1 MKYTLN
7 VEGSG
12 DDLYITFPDEV
23 LKEVGWKEGDSIKW
37 EQQDDGSFILSK
49 VKKTVTVLVDC
60 ISTYRM
66 RYAVEVP
73 ADNPEWALDTVTC
86 EEAKEFSQKWL
97 GETIVSHRIVD
108 REEILKICD
117 EDNDYCSSWT
127 DDKKLEVFTTPWVE
141 AEYEAKFRSSSTA
154 FDDQFVVH
162 PDDIEHSEYYY
173 DTERNKPIQSN
184 FLKEYDAAAEN
195 GK

>member
-97 GETIVSHRIVD
+97 GETIASHRIVD
-108 REEILKICD
+108 REELLKICD
-117 EDNDYCSSWT
+117 EDNDYCSSWSDEQKIKT
-127 DDKKLEVFTTPWVE
+127 FVTPWTGNDE
-141 AEYEAKFRSSSTA
+141 
-154 FDDQFVVH
+154 
-162 PDDIEHSEYYY
+162 DIEHSEYYF
-173 DTERNKPIQSN
+173 DTERNKPFESG